1 MPNSNLVRLFHL
13 SLRGAPVTTVAYQV
27 EVGNPRTTESEAI
40 LHFAVTSLNP
50 KDKWKRSQGN
60 KIALGR
66 FTKQDNI
73 MNIFSSNENL
83 TKVKI
88 DILQF
93 LATTNDPRVCLTTR
107 RAAKEA
113 WMDMTGESIRDKVL
127 QDVARFLR
135 GGAPRK
141 IEHKRKLIETIL
153 QQCAKDVHAGALP
166 EVKRSR

>member
-27 EVGNPRTTESEAI
+27 HSEPDTHGDNVT
-40 LHFAVTSLNP
+40 LAVTSLNP

-66 FTKQDNI
+66 FTNSSNLI
-73 MNIFSSNENL
+73 TTFSTNENL
-83 TKVKI
+83 TKVKT

-93 LATTNDPRVCLTTR
+93 LANVNDPRVCLTTR
-107 RAAKEA
+107 RAAREA
-113 WMDMTGESIRDKVL
+113 WLDMTGESIREKVL

-135 GGAPRK
+135 GGAARK
-141 IEHKRKLIETIL
+141 VEHKRNLIEAIL
-153 QQCAKDVHAGALP
+153 QQCAKDVKVGALP
-166 EVKRSR
+166 DVKRSR

>member
-1 MPNSNLVRLFHL
+1 MPNSDLVRLFHL

-27 EVGNPRTTESEAI
+27 SSEPDDNGDNVT
-40 LHFAVTSLNP
+40 LAVTSLNP

-66 FTKQDNI
+66 FTNPSNLI
-73 MNIFSSNENL
+73 TTFTTNENL
-83 TKVKI
+83 TKVKT

-93 LATTNDPRVCLTTR
+93 LANVNDPRVCLRTR

-113 WMDMTGESIRDKVL
+113 WLDMTGESIRDKVL

-141 IEHKRKLIETIL
+141 IEHKRKLMETIL

-166 EVKRSR
+166 DVKRTR